1 MVLEPFT
8 INRVRTTLEQIGND
22 CPLEE
27 VGNLCPDMTWN
38 QVFLA
43 IDHLSRIG
51 QVRVTV
57 ESGRVYW
64 VRPNRPVAAD
74 SGAAEQERNMSSL
87 PLSHG

>member
-1 MVLEPFT
+1 MALEPHT
-8 INRVRTTLEQIGND
+8 IDRVKTTLEQMGKD

-43 IDHLSRIG
+43 IDHLSRAG
-51 QVRVTV
+51 QVRVTL

-64 VRPNRPVAAD
+64 IRPNRQVVAD
-74 SGAAEQERNMSSL
+74 SGPLEQERNIS
-87 PLSHG
+87 

>member
-1 MVLEPFT
+1 MVLEPLT
-8 INRVRTTLEQIGND
+8 IDRVRTTLEQLGKD

-43 IDHLSRIG
+43 IDYLSRAG
-51 QVRVTV
+51 QVRVTL

-64 VRPNRPVAAD
+64 VRPNRQTAAD
-74 SGAAEQERNMSSL
+74 ARPLEREQNIF
-87 PLSHG
+87 